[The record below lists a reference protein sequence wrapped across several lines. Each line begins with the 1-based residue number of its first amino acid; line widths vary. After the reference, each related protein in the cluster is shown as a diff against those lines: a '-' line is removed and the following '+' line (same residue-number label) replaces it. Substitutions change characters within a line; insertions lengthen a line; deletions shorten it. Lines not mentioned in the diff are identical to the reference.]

1 MDIPKVLPANAND
14 DRKVK
19 QIATTDR
26 GMGSHIA
33 VVLHSRGPAA
43 LDQYNL
49 QAIYISALFYQATL
63 GLTKLSILSLY
74 RRILAGT
81 PCRTLPRLNA
91 ATTALAALTTTANV
105 CTAAFQCAPVAAAFT
120 HPDRDHHHHHQK
132 GHCINRPPFYLAT
145 AATSIATD
153 AAVYALAI
161 AIIRPLRADPRRKRR
176 ALATLLAGLL

>member
-1 MDIPKVLPANAND
+1 
-14 DRKVK
+14 
-19 QIATTDR
+19 
-26 GMGSHIA
+26 MGSHIA
-33 VVLHSRGPAA
+33 VVLHNRGPAS

-49 QAIYISALFYQATL
+49 QAIYISALFYHATL

-81 PCRTLPRLNA
+81 PHRTLPRLTRA
-91 ATTALAALTTTANV
+91 ATALVALTTSANV

-120 HPDRDHHHHHQK
+120 HPDHHHHRK
-132 GHCINRPPFYLAT
+132 SHCINRPTFYLAT

-176 ALATLLAGLL
+176 ALATLLVGLL